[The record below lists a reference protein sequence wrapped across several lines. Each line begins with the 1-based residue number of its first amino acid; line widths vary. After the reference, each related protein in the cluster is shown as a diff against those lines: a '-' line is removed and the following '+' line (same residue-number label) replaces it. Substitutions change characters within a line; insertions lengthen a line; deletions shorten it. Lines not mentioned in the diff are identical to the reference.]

1 MIIEKEKPAT
11 VSPVSGLRKT
21 DIRKEPHDG
30 SEPKS
35 DRQEFVLAT
44 LRCASLRV
52 RLIDQEIT
60 SAGLALKSGMISSE
74 MALEWVEEVAPGIL
88 GAVAES
94 LRKPQKMVE
103 AA

>member
-1 MIIEKEKPAT
+1 MTIEKEKPAT
-11 VSPVSGLRKT
+11 VGAVGGLRKRGILNGPQ
-21 DIRKEPHDG
+21 DSEPHG
-30 SEPKS
+30 

-60 SAGLALKSGMISSE
+60 SAGMALKGGLISSE

-88 GAVAES
+88 GVVAKS

>member
-11 VSPVSGLRKT
+11 VGAVGGLRG
-21 DIRKEPHDG
+21 IRNDPQDDSG
-30 SEPKS
+30 PKD

-44 LRCASLRV
+44 LRCASLRI

-60 SAGLALKSGMISSE
+60 SAGVALKGGLISSE

-88 GAVAES
+88 GVVAET
-94 LRKPQKMVE
+94 LRKPRQV